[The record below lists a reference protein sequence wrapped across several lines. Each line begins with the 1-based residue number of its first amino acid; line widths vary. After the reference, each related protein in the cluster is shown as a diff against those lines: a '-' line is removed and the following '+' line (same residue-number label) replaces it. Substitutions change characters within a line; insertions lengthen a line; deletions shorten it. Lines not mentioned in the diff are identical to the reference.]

1 MKARDLTELAVRN
14 LREALLRNSL
24 TTLGVAVGVASLVA
38 MLSLGI
44 GLQTLASKRL
54 LRSGLFDSVLVSSG
68 RGSRGGPDGPRRRE
82 ARDPNNIPAPLDD
95 TALQSFQKLPNVS
108 EVYPQ
113 IRFSTDIR
121 YLRPNWGLSVG
132 MSSPHGGEPP
142 MFGKTSH
149 YPLDARLLDV
159 TTNALGIPESSRKG
173 EAFEGM
179 TGKFFSSPYATEV
192 ILQSELAKEI
202 ADKASIAKPPAIP
215 WMDAASGMV
224 GKPKSNPSEPATS
237 SNTAAATTPAISP
250 ADLIGKQILIR
261 YAERAS
267 FASAADRDDAL
278 LESAIS
284 GQLNGSLSVIPRE
297 KMFIIVGIIETDPS
311 AGMGGFGGGR
321 LYLPLELAQSLK
333 VAQPTDMQALLND
346 SDSTKPTYTA
356 LTVRVNSPKDV
367 AAVEAAIKKMGFN
380 AFSLLDATKGLR
392 LVFTVFD
399 LFLGLFGSLA
409 LTVASLGIIN
419 TLVMAI
425 LERRREIGVLKA
437 LGATDGDVKSL
448 FFAEAAAMGFFG
460 GLCGVALGWFI
471 GQALTWGTGLYLRQ
485 QDLPSV
491 KISYVPW
498 WLALS
503 AIAFATFVSLLAGL
517 YPASRAAR
525 LNPVDAL
532 RYE

>member
-14 LREALLRNSL
+14 LREAILRNSL

-38 MLSLGI
+38 MLSLGV

-54 LRSGLFDSVLVSSG
+54 LRSGLFDSVLVGSG
-68 RGSRGGPDGPRRRE
+68 RDNRGPGRNQHG
-82 ARDPNNIPAPLDD
+82 NNSAGAKTPLPLDD
-95 TALQSFQKLPNVS
+95 DALQNFAKLPNVS

-113 IRFSTDIR
+113 IRFSTEFR
-121 YLRPNWGLSVG
+121 YAGNN
-132 MSSPHGGEPP
+132 
-142 MFGKTSH
+142 FN
-149 YPLDARLLDV
+149 
-159 TTNALGIPESSRKG
+159 TNALGIPESSRKG
-173 EAFEGM
+173 EAFEGLN
-179 TGKFFSSPYATEV
+179 GKFFSSPTAEEA
-192 ILQSELAKEI
+192 ILQLDLAKEI
-202 ADKASIAKPPAIP
+202 VESPPKAAIAKKSPTPSATEDKSAASTAAQSKASPSRSTVGNTSEKTPATTAEHSATIAPANP
-215 WMDAASGMV
+215 AGNAASTATA
-224 GKPKSNPSEPATS
+224 NPS
-237 SNTAAATTPAISP
+237 
-250 ADLIGKQILIR
+250 DLIGKTIVIR
-261 YAERAS
+261 YAQRAS
-267 FASAADRDDAL
+267 FASAAERDEAL
-278 LESAIS
+278 LDSAMTGELS
-284 GQLNGSLSVIPRE
+284 GGLSVVPKE
-297 KMFIIVGIIETDPS
+297 KTLRIVGIVESDPS
-311 AGMGGFGGGR
+311 AGMGGGFGGGR
-321 LYLPLELAQSLK
+321 LYLPLKLAEDLH
-333 VAQPTDMQALLND
+333 VAQPSDMQAMLGGND
-346 SDSTKPTYTA
+346 AKPTYIA
-356 LTVRVNSPKDV
+356 ATVRVRNPKDV
-367 AAVEAAIKKMGFN
+367 ASVEAAVKNMGYS

-460 GLCGVALGWFI
+460 GLFGVALGWFI
-471 GQALTWGTGLYLRQ
+471 GQALTWGTGIYLRQ

-498 WLALS
+498 WLALG
-503 AIAFATFVSLLAGL
+503 AILFATLVSLLAGL
-517 YPASRAAR
+517 YPAGRAAR

>member
-1 MKARDLTELAVRN
+1 MKTRDLTELAIRN
-14 LREALLRNSL
+14 LREAILRNSL

-38 MLSLGI
+38 MLSLGV
-44 GLQTLASKRL
+44 GLQTLASRRL

-68 RGSRGGPDGPRRRE
+68 RDNRGPGRNPRP
-82 ARDPNNIPAPLDD
+82 RDAAAAKTALALDD
-95 TALQSFQKLPNVS
+95 GALQTFAKLANVS

-113 IRFSTDIR
+113 IRFSTEIR
-121 YLRPNWGLSVG
+121 REGNK
-132 MSSPHGGEPP
+132 
-142 MFGKTSH
+142 F
-149 YPLDARLLDV
+149 

-173 EAFEGM
+173 EAFDGM
-179 TGKFFSSPYATEV
+179 TGKFFSSPTAEEAILQLELAQQIISTPAKSIADEKSPVPQNAPQSSEKQPAPSTAGNTSAGNSAGITSGSPATNSPAFATE
-192 ILQSELAKEI
+192 
-202 ADKASIAKPPAIP
+202 PAP
-215 WMDAASGMV
+215 AVPAANPNDLV
-224 GKPKSNPSEPATS
+224 GKT
-237 SNTAAATTPAISP
+237 IV
-250 ADLIGKQILIR
+250 IR

-267 FASAADRDDAL
+267 FASPAERDDAL
-278 LESAIS
+278 LESAMT
-284 GQLNGSLSVIPRE
+284 GQLAGGLSMIPKE
-297 KMFIIVGIIETDPS
+297 KTLRIVGIVETDPS
-311 AGMGGFGGGR
+311 ASMGGFGGGR
-321 LYLPLELAQSLK
+321 LFLPLRLAESLH
-333 VAQPTDMQALLND
+333 VAQPSDMQALL
-346 SDSTKPTYTA
+346 SDTETKPAYTA
-356 LTVRVNSPKDV
+356 VTIRVKNPKDV
-367 AAVEAAIKKMGFN
+367 AAVEDAVKKMGYS

-460 GLCGVALGWFI
+460 GLFGVGLGWFI
-471 GQALTWGTGLYLRQ
+471 GQALTWGTGIYLRQ
-485 QDLPSV
+485 QDLPAV

-498 WLALS
+498 WLALG
-503 AIAFATFVSLLAGL
+503 AIVFATLVSLLAGL
-517 YPASRAAR
+517 YPAARASR

>member
-1 MKARDLTELAVRN
+1 VKARDLTELAVRN

-54 LRSGLFDSVLVSSG
+54 LRSGLFDSVLVTSG
-68 RGSRGGPDGPRRRE
+68 RDNRGPGRNRPRDESTPVTMKMLDDE
-82 ARDPNNIPAPLDD
+82 AR
-95 TALQSFQKLPNVS
+95 QSFEKLPNVS

-113 IRFSTDIR
+113 IRFSSDIR
-121 YLRPNWGLSVG
+121 FAGRN
-132 MSSPHGGEPP
+132 
-142 MFGKTSH
+142 
-149 YPLDARLLDV
+149 
-159 TTNALGIPESSRKG
+159 TNTFALGIPESSRKG
-173 EAFEGM
+173 EAFDGM
-179 TGKFFSSPYATEV
+179 TGKFFSSPTADEV
-192 ILQSELAKEI
+192 ILQIDLAKDLIEKANAPKTVPSAN
-202 ADKASIAKPPAIP
+202 ADQNSRTSAGEKSSASAAPA
-215 WMDAASGMV
+215 
-224 GKPKSNPSEPATS
+224 N
-237 SNTAAATTPAISP
+237 TPAVVSP
-250 ADLIGKQILIR
+250 GKIPAVPGDLVGQTMVIR
-261 YAERAS
+261 YAQRAA

-278 LESAIS
+278 LESAMT
-284 GQLNGSLSVIPRE
+284 GQLNGSLSVVPKE
-297 KMFIIVGIIETDPS
+297 KRFRIVGIVESDPS
-311 AGMGGFGGGR
+311 ASMGGFGGGR
-321 LYLPLELAQSLK
+321 LYLPLKLAESLN
-333 VAQPTDMQALLND
+333 VAQPADMQALIAD
-346 SDSTKPTYTA
+346 EAKPAYTA
-356 LTVRVNSPKDV
+356 LTVRVQSPKDV
-367 AAVEAAIKKMGFN
+367 AAVEVAIKKMGFN

-471 GQALTWGTGLYLRQ
+471 GQALTWGTGIYLRQ
-485 QDLPSV
+485 QDLPGV

-503 AIAFATFVSLLAGL
+503 AIAFATVVSLLAGL